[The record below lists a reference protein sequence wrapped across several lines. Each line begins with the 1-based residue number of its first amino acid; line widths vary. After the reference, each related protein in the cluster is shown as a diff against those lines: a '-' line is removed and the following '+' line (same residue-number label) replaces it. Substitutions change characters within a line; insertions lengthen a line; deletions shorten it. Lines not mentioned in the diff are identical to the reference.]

1 MVLDGSL
8 DADRRA
14 RSMLHWDV
22 YNGVSAASHAR
33 LQLPLRALTLRCA
46 CSCQIARRS
55 WAGNSNARYAAD
67 REQETNRMMHL
78 TQRHEA
84 DAALLTSLIPLDAS
98 ETEAVPPS

>member
-1 MVLDGSL
+1 VNATGARGS
-8 DADRRA
+8 
-14 RSMLHWDV
+14 SV
-22 YNGVSAASHAR
+22 
-33 LQLPLRALTLRCA
+33 T
-46 CSCQIARRS
+46 
-55 WAGNSNARYAAD
+55 AD